1 MLLCLIEFNE
11 GHLSIDPVAAQDE
24 VEQTLAI
31 MEETQP
37 PVEADQNK
45 VRYLF
50 RTIWDRVKKVCRDS
64 LDIKLQVYALINL
77 YSVHLLVSILK
88 QITVVVLSL

>member
-1 MLLCLIEFNE
+1 MLPCLIEFDE

-50 RTIWDRVKKVCRDS
+50 RTIWDRVKKVCRGP
-64 LDIKLQVYALINL
+64 LDIELRVYALTNL
-77 YSVHLLVSILK
+77 YSVHILVSVFK
-88 QITVVVLSL
+88 RITVVVLSL